1 MKHINKYHQRGFSL
15 LELMIAMTIILVM
28 LGAASTLLFNAFGT
42 RTRESQKTDALISAQ
57 AALDSMSREIANSG
71 YGLSTNGIVTA
82 DSHAQR
88 LRFRA
93 NVVNDEPIQPVVTT
107 SQLKT
112 DDPNED
118 VTYYFDSST
127 QSILRY
133 DRFANPTTTIIVNQ
147 ISDVKFEYFD
157 YSGSSSAATQKTVPT
172 KDTGRIKITVLV
184 RLDPI
189 AGQPNQTEYR
199 RVTLTSDVTLR
210 NSEYMRYQY

>member
-1 MKHINKYHQRGFSL
+1 
-15 LELMIAMTIILVM
+15 MIAMTIILVM